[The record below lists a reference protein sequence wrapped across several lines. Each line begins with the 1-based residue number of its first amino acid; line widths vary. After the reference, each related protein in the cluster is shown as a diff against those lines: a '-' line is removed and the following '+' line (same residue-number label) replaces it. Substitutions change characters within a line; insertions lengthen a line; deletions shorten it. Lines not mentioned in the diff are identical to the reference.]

1 MWMRYRIGLC
11 LAALVLLGGL
21 PTARAGQAP
30 LKIGFFGPLTGSVAA
45 DGASARQAV
54 ELAAQE
60 VNGRGGVLGRPVEL
74 VVYDDRL
81 NPQEAVAIAHK
92 LIERDQVVGV
102 VSGAFSGPS
111 RVTAPLFAKARVPM
125 VAGYAVHPDVT
136 RGSDS
141 NFRIGFLGAVEGAA
155 AGDYAVATL
164 KARRPAVLTV
174 DTDFGREV
182 AAGFT
187 ARTENLG
194 VPVVVQ
200 QVYKYPGETNFRPL
214 LTRIMAARP
223 DLLFAAGY
231 YDVAALMTLQ
241 AKELGLTTPILAKG
255 GFDSPQ
261 FIALAKGTAEGV
273 IVVTNLDR
281 DDPRPLVQAYLKRYR
296 AAYGSELDMVGASS
310 FDAFMVLTNAIQRAG
325 TTDPPAVIK
334 ALNET
339 RDYHGLTGTISKFV
353 RGEVV
358 KPVQFQ
364 VVKNGIFRRHGE
376 VSTPDVIT
384 PRTP

>member
-1 MWMRYRIGLC
+1 MGHRMGSC
-11 LAALVLLGGL
+11 LAALILLGCL
-21 PTARAGQAP
+21 PGATVAQTP
-30 LKIGFFGPLTGSVAA
+30 IKIGFFGPLTGSVAA
-45 DGASARQAV
+45 DGTSARQAV
-54 ELAAQE
+54 QLAAQE
-60 VNGRGGVLGRPVEL
+60 VNGRGGVLGKPVEL

-92 LIERDQVVGV
+92 LIEKDRVVGV

-141 NFRIGFLGAVEGAA
+141 NFRIGFLGSVEGAA
-155 AGDYAVATL
+155 AGEYAAAAL
-164 KARRPAVLTV
+164 RSRRPAVLTV
-174 DTDFGREV
+174 DTDFGHEV

-187 ARTENLG
+187 ERTETLR

-214 LTRIMAARP
+214 LTRIMAAQP

-231 YDVAALMTLQ
+231 HDVAALITLQ

-261 FIALAKGTAEGV
+261 FVALAKGTAEGV

-281 DDPRPLVQAYLKRYR
+281 DDPRPFVQSYLRRYR
-296 AAYGSELDMVGASS
+296 AAYGTELDMVGASS
-310 FDAFMVLTNAIQRAG
+310 FDAFMVLANAIQRAG
-325 TTDPPAVIK
+325 TTDSPVVIK
-334 ALNET
+334 ALNEMK
-339 RDYHGLTGTISKFV
+339 DYHGLTGTIGKFV

-364 VVKNGIFRRHGE
+364 VVKDGTFRRHGV
-376 VSTPDVIT
+376 VSAPEVIT
-384 PRTP
+384 PRVP

>member
-1 MWMRYRIGLC
+1 MRYRMGLC

-21 PTARAGQAP
+21 PSAMAAQAP

-60 VNGRGGVLGRPVEL
+60 VNGRGGLLGKPVEL

-92 LIERDQVVGV
+92 LIEKDQVIGV

-155 AGDYAVATL
+155 AGEYAVAAL
-164 KARRPAVLTV
+164 KSRRPAVLTV
-174 DTDFGREV
+174 DTDFGREI

-187 ARTENLG
+187 ARVETLR

-214 LTRIMAARP
+214 LTRLMAARP

-261 FIALAKGTAEGV
+261 FVALAKGTAEGV

-281 DDPRPLVQAYLKRYR
+281 DDPRPFVQAYLRRYR
-296 AAYGSELDMVGASS
+296 AAYGTELDMVGASS
-310 FDAFMVLTNAIQRAG
+310 FDAFMVLANAIQRAG
-325 TTDPPAVIK
+325 STDPPAVIK

-339 RDYHGLTGTISKFV
+339 KDYHGLTGTISKFV

-364 VVKNGIFRRHGE
+364 VVKDGTFHRHGV
-376 VSTPDVIT
+376 VSTPEVIT